1 MGEIGSG
8 CAFLASL
15 MKHSVP
21 NFSKPVPPDIFSPCF
36 SNKGKGYYTFFL
48 NSRTVSGLIP
58 KTIPPDVTL
67 PLARRK
73 GFRHTRAKS
82 GGLARFTWG
91 HLITRTRVP
100 RFAVLPHTSGLQD
113 MSQQA
118 HIRTIVERVLTAKD
132 SELLRVDGSPG
143 YRPDSTGDRL
153 ELNLMSTRL
162 NPCVSQGSEIRDNA
176 MDRRIARKRENLKR
190 SIGQEVKQMMSS
202 SIHFDDQSSCSSD
215 IDSPDRRKRSREYQD
230 DWRKRTKW
238 EEPATLGVPRQSK
251 SQEFQC

>member
-1 MGEIGSG
+1 
-8 CAFLASL
+8 
-15 MKHSVP
+15 
-21 NFSKPVPPDIFSPCF
+21 
-36 SNKGKGYYTFFL
+36 
-48 NSRTVSGLIP
+48 
-58 KTIPPDVTL
+58 
-67 PLARRK
+67 
-73 GFRHTRAKS
+73 
-82 GGLARFTWG
+82 
-91 HLITRTRVP
+91 
-100 RFAVLPHTSGLQD
+100 

-132 SELLRVDGSPG
+132 SELES
-143 YRPDSTGDRL
+143 
-153 ELNLMSTRL
+153 
-162 NPCVSQGSEIRDNA
+162 VSFFESMGALDIVRILQGSEIRDNA